1 MGEAIA
7 VIAEA
12 KGKPGF
18 FTEEVIAFAQAL
30 REDPTVPVRVFVPG
44 MGIGV
49 HAHELARLPGVVV
62 TGIEGE
68 SLACYNAEAWKT
80 ALAPPIAALKPRF
93 ICVAHSAD
101 GADFAPGLAVRLG
114 TACITAVESFRRT
127 GAAVTFIRST
137 LKGKLSMEIA
147 PEGGMAVVT
156 VLPGSFAREVPPS
169 GAGKNGRNGAPIP
182 PGREAPS
189 PFTEEKGAKQKTV
202 EILGIPPLALKTRT
216 LGTIPVPDQSADLT
230 AAEVIVAAGRGIG
243 GEENLALL
251 GRLGACFSRSALGAS
266 RAVCDAGWLPRSL
279 QVGQTGRR
287 VSPRLYIAC
296 GISGAPQHLAG
307 MRGSQCIVAINQD
320 PQAAIF
326 QVADVA
332 AVEELTLFLPLLIE
346 ACLKRRGTGGRG

>member
-1 MGEAIA
+1 MGEGIA
-7 VIAEA
+7 VIAES
-12 KGKPGF
+12 KGRPGP

-30 REDPTVPVRVFVPG
+30 REDPTAPVRVFVPG
-44 MGIGV
+44 MGIGA

-93 ICVAHSAD
+93 ICIAHSAD

-114 TACITAVESFRRT
+114 AACITAVESFRRT
-127 GAAVTFIRST
+127 GDAVTFTRST
-137 LKGKLSMEIA
+137 LKGKLSVEIA
-147 PEGGMAVVT
+147 PEAEMVVVT
-156 VLPGSFAREVPPS
+156 VLPGSF
-169 GAGKNGRNGAPIP
+169 
-182 PGREAPS
+182 GREARPNPS
-189 PFTEEKGAKQKTV
+189 PPTEEQEAMPKPV
-202 EILGIPPLALKTRT
+202 EVLGIPALPLKIRT
-216 LGTIPVPDQSADLT
+216 LGILTAPDQAADLT

-243 GEENLALL
+243 GKENLALL
-251 GRLGACFSRSALGAS
+251 GRLGACFSRSTLGAS
-266 RAVCDAGWLPRSL
+266 RAVCDAGWLPRRF
-279 QVGQTGRR
+279 QVGQTGMR

-307 MRGSQCIVAINQD
+307 MRGSQSIVAINRD

-332 AVEELTLFLPLLIE
+332 VVEELVLFLPLLIE
-346 ACLKRRGTGGRG
+346 ACQKRREIGGRR